1 MMKKRFG
8 IDIDGTV
15 TCPEAMVPYLNEAFN
30 LNITLSDIKQYD
42 LTPLV
47 TISEEQFADWFYEN
61 EPIIYKESPIAE
73 GAKEALTNWKRKHE
87 LYFISA
93 RGSHLQQITEEWF
106 LENTLEFDH
115 IELIGSHDKIEAAKK
130 YEVDIFFEDKHDNAV
145 MIHEACGIP
154 VILFDTPY
162 NQEPLPNGVIRV
174 RNWQEANTWVEDW
187 LQEQKRKDQMN
198 SN

>member
-30 LNITLSDIKQYD
+30 LNITLNDIKQYD

-47 TISEEQFADWFYEN
+47 TISEEQFAHWFYEN
-61 EPIIYKESPIAE
+61 EPIIYKESPIAK
-73 GAKEALTNWKRKHE
+73 GAKEVLTNWKRKHE

-174 RNWQEANTWVEDW
+174 RNWQEANTWVKDW
-187 LQEQKRKDQMN
+187 LKQKRSMGL
-198 SN
+198 